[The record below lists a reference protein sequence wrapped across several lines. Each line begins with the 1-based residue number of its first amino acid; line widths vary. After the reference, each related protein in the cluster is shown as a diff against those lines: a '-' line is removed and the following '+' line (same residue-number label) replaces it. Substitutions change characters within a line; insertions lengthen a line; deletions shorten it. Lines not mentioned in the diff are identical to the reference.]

1 MRHHGLSQVFEV
13 SRGKDLARHGGGR
26 RRGKTVKSDIDLSV
40 NVQILRLSKVGT
52 KLTPQLL
59 IGLGSTYIFRGQGE
73 DSPLKTRLDRNASQ
87 TIATHMEGAL
97 MKTFK
102 GAAHLYQSNLPD
114 DADYLSWIAFM
125 QHHGIP
131 TRLLD
136 WTTSS
141 LIATFFASEH
151 LPYKNATKS
160 FVIWA
165 LDFNWLRNKARLHIQ
180 SDADAVLGQP
190 GIFESAFLANPDFFV
205 APVQPL
211 RMNARQVHQK
221 GLFLC
226 VGNPCQRFQYN
237 LAEMQRKLLADEAH
251 WRASDT
257 RS

>member
-1 MRHHGLSQVFEV
+1 
-13 SRGKDLARHGGGR
+13 
-26 RRGKTVKSDIDLSV
+26 
-40 NVQILRLSKVGT
+40 
-52 KLTPQLL
+52 
-59 IGLGSTYIFRGQGE
+59 
-73 DSPLKTRLDRNASQ
+73 
-87 TIATHMEGAL
+87 

-190 GIFESAFLANPDFFV
+190 GIFESTFLANPDFFV

-237 LAEMQRKLLADEAH
+237 LAEMQRKLLADEGAL
-251 WRASDT
+251 ASLGYKIIVHGSQRVAALRDLERLGISRVT
-257 RS
+257 LFPGLDGFSQSLNMRLRLSQDDSYGYQRCWDDLSRLREFGFF